1 LTLESADNK
10 ISKAIMINLFSI
22 RCSMAFAPYIAE
34 SATAF
39 LTDGAMPSRVV
50 RQGGSGLIMRAGE
63 DVVLRHQNREAFFTR
78 AEVRHYLATVQFRCE
93 FHDVLR
99 MPDEVVMAN
108 VGRELLL
115 SHPQSELWL
124 NEQHLAELVLAFRS
138 NKDNIESLASLPDWL
153 TVSTGAGRLMLSD
166 QRNGRWV
173 LLGED
178 HVRELERRLFSLR
191 LSPESVAQPPAP
203 AISMKG
209 LSVHLQSAFKLAETL
224 ETFAETGS
232 FAAFEEIA
240 PGFSLRAKSSTEG
253 IEIADSDRRVALTSK
268 EARKWA
274 SILRTELSR
283 LNASCFERGRLRTV
297 FADADQGRWILQWG
311 DEVLLRDTQLPQ
323 IKAAHNGQPFL
334 QNQSLALTRT
344 PEFLLLLLPASGE
357 CVALDES
364 ELEELLERI

>member
-1 LTLESADNK
+1 LTLQSANNK
-10 ISKAIMINLFSI
+10 ISKAIMVNLFSI
-22 RCSMAFAPYIAE
+22 RCSLAFGPYIAE
-34 SATAF
+34 STAGF

-63 DVVLRHQNREAFFTR
+63 DVVLRHQNREAFFAR
-78 AEVRHYLATVQFRCE
+78 EDARHYLATVRFRCE

-115 SHPQSELWL
+115 SHPQSDLWL
-124 NEQHLAELVLAFRS
+124 KEQHVAELVLAFRS
-138 NKDNIESLASLPDWL
+138 NKGNIESSASLPDWL
-153 TVSTGAGRLMLSD
+153 IASTGAGRLMLSD

-178 HVRELERRLFSLR
+178 HVNELERRLFSLR
-191 LSPESVAQPPAP
+191 LSPESVAQPTAP
-203 AISMKG
+203 AISLKG
-209 LSVHLQSAFKLAETL
+209 LSVHLQSAFKLAKTL

-232 FAAFEEIA
+232 FATFEEIA
-240 PGFSLRAKSSTEG
+240 PGFSLRAKSSIEG

-274 SILRTELSR
+274 SIFRAELAR
-283 LNASCFERGRLRTV
+283 LNASCFERGRIRTV

-311 DEVLLRDTQLPQ
+311 DEVLVRDTLLSQ
-323 IKAAHNGQPFL
+323 IKAAQNGQPVL
-334 QNQSLALTRT
+334 QTQSLALKRT

-364 ELEELLERI
+364 ERERLLEGI